1 MKIQNN
7 SMAMIATV
15 ALVGILASIIGFFD
29 PNTCTVSQNS
39 DWTSCQSIANDRK
52 IGSVFLLALT
62 LIGFGVSLVRT
73 KKAKQ

>member
-29 PNTCTVSQNS
+29 PNTCTVEQVDN
-39 DWTSCQSIANDRK
+39 WTSCQSIAKDRQV
-52 IGSVFLLALT
+52 GSIVLLAAS
-62 LIGFGVSLVRT
+62 LIGFGFSLSKVKT
-73 KKAKQ
+73 KK

>member
-29 PNTCTVSQNS
+29 PNTCTVAQNS